1 MKVAIVIITYNIP
14 SEIFI
19 LQIQA
24 IRKLCKDD
32 FTIQI
37 FDNSTKEDM
46 AEAIRYH
53 SELLGIKYRKTNP
66 SVGEGSLSHSW
77 SSNLSYQTLKD
88 EYDYFFYLDHD
99 CIPVVNFSVVEI
111 LEDKLYA
118 GIAQKTPTYL
128 WPGCFMF
135 NNNAIDHNL
144 IDFTPNHTLGL
155 DTGGELFHLVDKY
168 GKEMGVFF
176 KENYCQNQHFNHK
189 LYNHYAM
196 IQDTFMHF
204 IAASNWISIE
214 HHTERINGLIAI
226 LKEKTNL

>member
-1 MKVAIVIITYNIP
+1 MKVAVVIITYNIQ

-24 IRKLCKDD
+24 IRKFCKDY
-32 FTIQI
+32 FEIQI
-37 FDNSTKEDM
+37 FDNSTKDHM
-46 AEAIRYH
+46 GEAIRYH
-53 SELLGIKYRKTNP
+53 SDLLNVNYTKTNP
-66 SVGEGSLSHSW
+66 AVGEGSENHSW
-77 SSNLSYQTLKD
+77 AANLSYQILKD
-88 EYDYFFYLDHD
+88 NYDYLFYLDHD
-99 CIPVVNFSVVEI
+99 CVPVVDFSIVEM
-111 LEDKLYA
+111 LGEKLYA

-135 NNNAIDHNL
+135 NNSVDHDL
-144 IDFTPNHTLGL
+144 IDFTPNHLLGL

-168 GKEMGVFF
+168 GKESGLFF
-176 KENYCQNQHFNHK
+176 KENYCQNQYFNHK